1 MKIKLRKMAD
11 VQTGYSFRGRIEP
24 DSAGGLAVIQMKDLQ
39 ADNTVD
45 FSSLTMVDMS
55 DVKSHHLVESG
66 DLVFRSRGLETSA
79 AIVLASPG
87 QAIVSAP
94 LLRIRVK
101 KTAKILPE
109 YLNWYLAQNLAQA
122 YFNSYAIGT
131 AQKIINKEVLEELE
145 VFVPPL
151 KLQKKIVELAAL
163 AESEKMLVGAIT
175 RKRKQYV
182 AALLMRAAK
191 GEADER

>member
-1 MKIKLRKMAD
+1 MKIKLKKMAD
-11 VQTGYSFRGRIEP
+11 AQTGYSFRVRIEP
-24 DSAGGLAVIQMKDLQ
+24 DSNGSLAVIQMKDLR

-45 FSSLTMVDMS
+45 LSSLTRVDLPEL
-55 DVKSHHLVESG
+55 KSHHLVEPG
-66 DLVFRSRGLETSA
+66 DLIFRSRGLETSA
-79 AIVLASPG
+79 AMLSENPG

-101 KTAKILPE
+101 KAAKILPE
-109 YLNWYLAQNLAQA
+109 YLNWYLSQSPAQA

-145 VFVPPL
+145 IFVPTL
-151 KLQKKIVELAAL
+151 RMQKKIVELAAL
-163 AESEKMLVGAIT
+163 AESEQKLTEKISE
-175 RKRKQYV
+175 KRKQYV
-182 AALLMRAAK
+182 SALLMQAAK